1 MDNGDQGETV
11 KVQDRP
17 AGDSANAAGSEA
29 PETSSGGLGLT
40 SSAGSDPATADDSPE
55 VVAEAAD
62 SGSTAGSSGLSA
74 SSDVASADPAV
85 ASLGAAD
92 LSSITGVAVGESD
105 SDDDEATLDDG
116 AEPAVDGHSADGAKA
131 AEGAAK
137 TAGGSAGGAA
147 EAGAGDEA
155 GDAGTPGSRTTRGSV
170 RDLEEEGEVAA
181 DYLEELLDIVD
192 VDGDIDIDVEN
203 GRASLAIVAEGGS
216 DRSLRRLVGANGEVL
231 EALQEL
237 TRLAVQASTG
247 ERSRLMLDVAGHRAQ
262 RRKVLTD
269 RATQACEQVKT
280 SGQPLSLE
288 PMSAFERKIVHDV
301 VAEAGLES
309 ESEGVDPNRHVVV
322 LPASS

>member
-1 MDNGDQGETV
+1 MGNSDQGETV
-11 KVQDRP
+11 TIDDRSAEVIDEDSSDSSESASKATEVRASSGDAVMP
-17 AGDSANAAGSEA
+17 SGAAVAETSGSVGAGSVAPSGDVAPSGGVGGSGAAPSTAAAGS
-29 PETSSGGLGLT
+29 
-40 SSAGSDPATADDSPE
+40 
-55 VVAEAAD
+55 
-62 SGSTAGSSGLSA
+62 
-74 SSDVASADPAV
+74 
-85 ASLGAAD
+85 
-92 LSSITGVAVGESD
+92 
-105 SDDDEATLDDG
+105 
-116 AEPAVDGHSADGAKA
+116 
-131 AEGAAK
+131 
-137 TAGGSAGGAA
+137 
-147 EAGAGDEA
+147 
-155 GDAGTPGSRTTRGSV
+155 SRPSRGSV

-269 RATQACEQVKT
+269 RAKKACQEVKST
-280 SGQPLSLE
+280 GKALSLE

-301 VAEAGLES
+301 VADAGLNS
-309 ESEGVDPNRHVVV
+309 ESEGVDPQRHVVV
-322 LPASS
+322 LPAS